1 MSLTFSDAEGA
12 CHHDLEPETGSL
24 YSSLNLQPD
33 RQGQGPSAL
42 VFFFSLPS
50 SNFSW
55 GMYSMLEKCGNSLP
69 LWEAEFQPMAV
80 RRRGEKRGM
89 L

>member
-33 RQGQGPSAL
+33 RQGQGPSAW
-42 VFFFSLPS
+42 VFSLAS
-50 SNFSW
+50 SHFSV
-55 GMYSMLEKCGNSLP
+55 GMYSMLEKCGNSPP
-69 LWEAEFQPMAV
+69 LSEFQPMAL
-80 RRRGEKRGM
+80 RRRCERGEC
-89 L
+89 